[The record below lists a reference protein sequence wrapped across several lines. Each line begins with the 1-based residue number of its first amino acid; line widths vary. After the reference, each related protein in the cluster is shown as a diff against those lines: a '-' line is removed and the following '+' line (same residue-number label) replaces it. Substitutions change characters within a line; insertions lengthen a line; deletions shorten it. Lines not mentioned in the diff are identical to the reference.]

1 MTVRA
6 PDPLPPETRHLLE
19 TDGPMQAGEHLLRRV
34 EHLARSQP
42 GKARSWGRDLAR
54 VHLDDKVMTACA
66 RWAGGAALYLGGE
79 VAAAEPTL
87 RDAAQRFS
95 AAGDPAAADRVRL
108 LLVDL
113 HGERFE
119 LGRARRL
126 ARRLDRNFRNRGDRE
141 RAAAA
146 LLNLACAEDAADHV
160 ATARN
165 LWRRARRDLA
175 PGSLRRL
182 AADANLA
189 GVAAMEGRFTEA
201 ADELR
206 RVADEARAS
215 GLDAFALQAELNLA
229 EVEFS
234 SGRADAALAR
244 WQTII
249 EQARATG
256 HGAVE
261 LTAVI
266 DLAQAELTLGDTAG
280 ARRRVEPVLDTA
292 RDLGLEREL
301 VRALCLLATV
311 DAAEGSSDGWRRTM
325 TELRG
330 RHHGVQRDLLLVDV
344 AQLDPSCD
352 PGAACRAA
360 RRLLRSGHTHR
371 GRLGLAWAARRALD
385 RGRRRR
391 ARELAREALQGRGAS
406 PWTRMVAHHVL
417 GRAGGSRSVSHLAR
431 AARSADL
438 VHGRLAAAADRQA
451 FLALRSD
458 VYLDYLGALLERNR
472 TQDRRRALGIAGRLR
487 AGWLLDELA
496 RRTEDGDD
504 ESVRRWHH
512 LRSRLA
518 ALLHEVEGGD
528 EPRLRRSGLRLH
540 GTIRRLE
547 SDLRRAEMELARRL
561 PIPGRHDASDTVD
574 ELIRKLPPDDAFVE
588 YLLHRGDLVVF
599 HARAGRLNVHRLEG
613 RAAVVEELLDSVQFH
628 LDAQTWLGGTATARQ
643 LAALEDRLSRL
654 SDMLFDA
661 IPMSGISRL
670 WVAPHAGLVQV
681 PWAALPVESGD
692 SLVDRLQLTLLPG
705 AEAAALLLREPARA
719 PRTAAL
725 GGAPSSTL
733 PMVEQEISDLAALVP
748 SATVAATTTRDEFL
762 TLLETHELVHLAG
775 HAVFLDGL
783 PFASGLRMS
792 DAYVT
797 VRDLAAT
804 RLAARFVSFGVCSG
818 LRLGREHGDRHAGFV
833 LALLSGGVRTVIGP
847 IAPVRDEVAYAF
859 DLELHTTLSKTSNP
873 SAAFSNAV
881 KTVRDLDPR
890 PAVWGAF
897 HMYGDPRSW
906 EN

>member
-1 MTVRA
+1 MTVRT
-6 PDPLPPETRHLLE
+6 PDPLPPETRRLLE
-19 TDGPMQAGEHLLRRV
+19 TEGPMQAGEQLLRRV

-54 VHLDDKVMTACA
+54 LRLDDDVMTACA

-95 AAGDPAAADRVRL
+95 AAGDPSAADRVRL

-119 LGRARRL
+119 LDRARRL

-160 ATARN
+160 AAARD

-206 RVADEARAS
+206 RVADEARSS
-215 GLDAFALQAELNLA
+215 GLDAVALQAELNLA
-229 EVEFS
+229 EVEFN
-234 SGRADAALAR
+234 SGQADTALAR
-244 WQTII
+244 WQSVI
-249 EQARATG
+249 EDARSTG
-256 HGAVE
+256 HGAV
-261 LTAVI
+261 LVTATV

-280 ARRRVEPVLDTA
+280 ARTRVEAVLATA
-292 RDLGLEREL
+292 RDLGLERER
-301 VRALCLLATV
+301 VRALCLLATA
-311 DAAEGSSDGWRRTM
+311 DAAEGSTDGWRRTIS
-325 TELRG
+325 ELRG
-330 RHHGVQRDLLLVDV
+330 RHHGVQRDLLIVDI

-352 PGAACRAA
+352 SGVACRAA

-385 RGRRRR
+385 RGRGPR
-391 ARELAREALQGRGAS
+391 ARALAREALHGRGTS

-417 GRAGGSRSVSHLAR
+417 GRAGGSRSVGHLAQ

-472 TQDRRRALGIAGRLR
+472 TEDRRRALGVAGRLR

-496 RRTEDGDD
+496 RRTDDGDD
-504 ESVRRWHH
+504 ESVRRWHD

-528 EPRLRRSGLRLH
+528 EPRVRRSGLRLH
-540 GTIRRLE
+540 GTIQRLE
-547 SDLRRAEMELARRL
+547 ADLRRAEMELARRL
-561 PIPGRHDASDTVD
+561 PIPGRHDVSDTVD
-574 ELIRKLPPDDAFVE
+574 DLIRRLPPDDTFVE
-588 YLLHRGDLVVF
+588 YLLHMGDLVVF
-599 HARAGRLNVHRLEG
+599 HAHAGRLKVHRLEG
-613 RAAVVEELLDSVQFH
+613 RAAVVEQLLDSIQFH
-628 LDAQTWLGGTATARQ
+628 LDAQTWLGDQAGSLRE
-643 LAALEDRLSRL
+643 AALADRLGRL
-654 SDMLFDA
+654 SDLLFCTVPLPD
-661 IPMSGISRL
+661 IGRL
-670 WVAPHAGLVQV
+670 WIAPHAGLVQV
-681 PWAALPVESGD
+681 PWAALPVGSGD
-692 SLVDRLQLTLLPG
+692 PLVDRVPLTLLPG
-705 AEAAALLLREPARA
+705 AESAARLLREPARR
-719 PRTAAL
+719 PQSVAL
-725 GGAPSSTL
+725 GGTSSTSL
-733 PMVEQEISDLAALVP
+733 PMVEREISDLAALVP
-748 SATVAATTTRDEFL
+748 AATVAAATTRNEFL

-792 DAYVT
+792 DGYVT

-804 RLAARFVSFGVCSG
+804 RLGARFVSFGVCSG
-818 LRLGREHGDRHAGFV
+818 LRVGREHGDRHAGFV
-833 LALLSGGVRTVIGP
+833 LALLGGGVRTVIGP
-847 IAPVRDEVAYAF
+847 IAPVHDEIAYVF
-859 DLELHTTLSKTSNP
+859 DLALHTALSDTSDP
-873 SAAFSNAV
+873 CLAFTSAVRAV
-881 KTVRDLDPR
+881 RELDPK

-897 HMYGDPRSW
+897 HMYGDPRPW
-906 EN
+906 EA